1 MVLLKIKNEEV
12 NILIIELEKE
22 LLKLSNIKKS
32 IFEMSESLDKEYL
45 EKQLSELEF
54 QMQEDGF
61 WNDTKRAEEIT
72 KESKRIKDKIQ
83 RVESVQSK
91 LDDIE
96 VLKEIMDDDDEE
108 SAYEIINNI
117 KEIEEEIDNYNMEI
131 LLSGEY
137 DKNNAILTLHVGVG
151 GTDANDWT
159 EMLLRMYTRW
169 CEKKNY
175 KVEMIDLLEGDE
187 AGIKS
192 VTLKVIGEYAYGYLK
207 AEKGIHRLV
216 RISPFNANGKRQ
228 TSFASMEV
236 LPELTKEQDIDIR
249 SEDIKID
256 TYRASGAGGQHINK
270 TDSAVRITHLPTGV
284 VVQCQNERSQFSN
297 KDTAMGMLK
306 AKLIELKERAHKEKV
321 EDLTGELKDM
331 GWGSQIRSYVFHPY
345 NLVKDHRTNVEVSN
359 VTAVMDGDL
368 DLFINSYLK
377 SLK

>member
-1 MVLLKIKNEEV
+1 MILLKIRNEEV

-83 RVESVQSK
+83 RVESIQSK

-96 VLKEIMDDDDEE
+96 VLKEMMDDDDEE

-175 KVEMIDLLEGDE
+175 KVEVIDLLEGDE

-270 TDSAVRITHLPTGV
+270 TDSAVRITHIPTGV

-306 AKLIELKERAHKEKV
+306 AKLIELKERAHKEKI

-377 SLK
+377 SSK